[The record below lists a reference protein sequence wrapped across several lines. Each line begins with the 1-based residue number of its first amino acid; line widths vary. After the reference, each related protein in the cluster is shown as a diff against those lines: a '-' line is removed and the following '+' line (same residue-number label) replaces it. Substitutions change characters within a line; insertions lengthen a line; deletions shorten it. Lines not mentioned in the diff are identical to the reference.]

1 MDFFMNQVI
10 KAADLG
16 NACGN
21 EFASLFLENRIK
33 SRGMV
38 WLLFASLGKI
48 VFCILVLH
56 VIRRYVSG
64 CLRCELVS
72 LIHLMG
78 LAAFG

>member
-1 MDFFMNQVI
+1 MNQVI

-21 EFASLFLENRIK
+21 EFACLFLENRIK

-48 VFCILVLH
+48 AFCILSVA
-56 VIRRYVSG
+56 RYQEICIWLSP
-64 CLRCELVS
+64 L
-72 LIHLMG
+72 
-78 LAAFG
+78 